1 MAYVYRHIR
10 TDKNEPF
17 YIGIGTDK
25 RYYRASSSRKRNP
38 IWNNIVNNSSYE
50 VEIFMDDLTWEQACE
65 KEKELISLYGRKNTK
80 TGILSNMT
88 DGGEGTLKIEF
99 SQERRKS
106 ISIRNLGNTYGSLTK
121 GKKHT
126 EEHKAKMSFALQ
138 GEKHPLFGKKHSE
151 NAKMKIAQTKG
162 CKEFDVFKNDIYIG
176 RYIAKSLCAKDL
188 NICRHSVMIGL
199 KNNKIVK
206 GYKFQ
211 YT

>member
-25 RYYRASSSRKRNP
+25 RYYRAYSSRKRNP

-50 VEIFMDDLTWEQACE
+50 VEIFMDDLTWEEACE
-65 KEKELISLYGRKNTK
+65 KEKELISLYGRKNTN
-80 TGILSNMT
+80 TGILANMT
-88 DGGEGTLKIEF
+88 DGGEGTLNIKF

-121 GKKHT
+121 GRTHT
-126 EEHKAKMSFALQ
+126 EDARRKMSDALQ
-138 GEKHPLFGKKHSE
+138 GENHPLFGKKHSDYS
-151 NAKMKIAQTKG
+151 KIKISQNKG
-162 CKEFDVFKNDIYIG
+162 CKEFDVYKNDNYIG
-176 RYIAKSLCAKDL
+176 RYIAKSLCAEDL
-188 NICRHSVMIGL
+188 NMSRHSVMRGL

>member
-50 VEIFMDDLTWEQACE
+50 VEIFMDDLTWEEACE

-80 TGILSNMT
+80 TGILANMT
-88 DGGEGTLKIEF
+88 DGGEGTLNIKF
-99 SQERRKS
+99 SQERRES

-121 GKKHT
+121 GNTHT
-126 EEHKAKMSFALQ
+126 EDSRRKMSLALQ
-138 GEKHPLFGKKHSE
+138 GENHPLFGKKHTYDS
-151 NAKMKIAQTKG
+151 KLKISQTKG
-162 CKEFDVFKNDIYIG
+162 CKEFDVYKNDIYIG
-176 RYIAKSLCAKDL
+176 RYIAKSLCAEDL
-188 NICRHSVMIGL
+188 NMSRHSVIRGL
-199 KNNKIVK
+199 KTNKAVK

>member
-10 TDKNEPF
+10 TDKNQPF

-25 RYYRASSSRKRNP
+25 KYYRAYSSTKRNP
-38 IWNNIVNNSSYE
+38 LWNNIVKNSAYE

-65 KEKELISLYGRKNTK
+65 KEKELISLYGRKNTN
-80 TGILSNMT
+80 TGILCNMT
-88 DGGEGTLKIEF
+88 DGGEGTLNIQF

-121 GKKHT
+121 GRTHT
-126 EEHKAKMSFALQ
+126 EDARRKMSFAVQ
-138 GEKHPLFGKKHSE
+138 GEKHPLFGKKHSDYS
-151 NAKMKIAQTKG
+151 KIKISQNKG

-188 NICRHSVMIGL
+188 NICRDSVMKGL